1 MRVNPLNRL
10 RILTKLSL
18 GFALIGLFSL
28 ILALVAYWSLDR
40 LNRQSNQLY
49 AQNLTPALEV
59 GRARTMLYQIRGSLF
74 NIFLLPDDTLKLES
88 EINQNIAGITAIV
101 RKVREANIQDAE
113 AALVAFETAWQD
125 YVSKLDDTL
134 QQIHA
139 GNRSAA
145 MARATVGDL
154 AMARQTADAT
164 MESLLTI
171 VQRAADQAHAQS
183 EATFERMR
191 WILML
196 ITCLALVISG
206 GLSVLITR
214 NLNQPIQVMVGA
226 LSNLSQGD
234 LNRHIPIEVKESIAS
249 REDELGALGR
259 ALKAAEDYIVA
270 MAELADRI
278 AGGDLSLMVTPRSEK
293 DELGQAF
300 ARMVAGLR
308 HQVQEITEA
317 AGRLNVIAQE
327 IRHAAAQSGEA
338 SQQMAQTLQQ
348 VARGITEQSES
359 VNRTAASINE
369 VAHAIEGIA
378 RGAQEQSQAVANAS
392 RLTATISDHVAQM
405 AENVQTVFRDASGAA
420 QLAQQGVQAVQQ
432 TIEGIENIRTR
443 FGFSATRVEEMGVR
457 SREIGAILETIQ
469 DIASQTNL
477 LALNAAIEAARAGEH
492 GKGFAVVADEVR
504 KLAERAAAATKEIGH
519 LVRGIQQTVEEAV
532 NAMRAGNDDVQ
543 RGVELANQAGQALAF
558 IHEVSE
564 AVRQQ
569 AELTANAAVRV
580 RDAVD
585 QLVGA
590 VDSVSA
596 VVEENTA
603 STEEMTASVGEVNQA
618 IETIASVSEEN
629 SAAIEEVSA
638 SAEEVSAQVAEVAS
652 AVGGLAQMAHTLEA
666 LVAHFKLA
674 QEAAPVAAPSP
685 AQEALP
691 QLAETT
697 IPGS

>member
-1 MRVNPLNRL
+1 MNPLNRL
-10 RILTKLSL
+10 RLLVKLSL
-18 GFALIGLFSL
+18 AFGVVVLLTLGLAVESYL
-28 ILALVAYWSLDR
+28 GIADAHA
-40 LNRQSNQLY
+40 QSAMLY
-49 AQNLTPALEV
+49 SQNLTPAIDV
-59 GRARTMLYQIRGSLF
+59 GRARTMLYQIRGNLF

-88 EINQNIAGITAIV
+88 QINQNIAGVTAII
-101 RKVREANIQDAE
+101 RDLRALNLPGSE
-113 AALVAFETAWQD
+113 AALATFETAWQD
-125 YVSKLDDTL
+125 YISKLDDTL

-154 AMARQTADAT
+154 AMARQTADAA
-164 MESLLTI
+164 MEGLLTV
-171 VQRAADQAHAQS
+171 VQRAAEEAHAHS
-183 EATFERMR
+183 ERTFERVR
-191 WILML
+191 WTLMVIAIL
-196 ITCLALVISG
+196 AV
-206 GLSVLITR
+206 GLSIALAVLITR

-234 LNRHIPIEVKESIAS
+234 LNRHIPIAVKESIAK
-249 REDELGALGR
+249 RGDEIGALGK

-278 AGGDLSLMVTPRSEK
+278 AAGDLSLTITPRSPQ
-293 DELGQAF
+293 DELGNAYV
-300 ARMVAGLR
+300 RMVEGLR
-308 HQVQEITEA
+308 RQVQQIMQAVE
-317 AGRLNVIAQE
+317 RLNAIAQDL
-327 IRHAAAQSGEA
+327 RNAAFQSGEA

-348 VARGITEQSES
+348 VARGIAEQSES
-359 VNRTAASINE
+359 VNRTAASVNE
-369 VAHAIEGIA
+369 VARAIEGIA

-392 RLTATISDHVAQM
+392 SLTALISGDVSQM
-405 AENVQTVFRDASGAA
+405 AESVETVFRDATGAA

-432 TIEGIENIRTR
+432 TIEGIENIRNR
-443 FGFSATRVEEMGVR
+443 FGFSAQRVEEMGVR
-457 SREIGAILETIQ
+457 SREIGTILETIQ
-469 DIASQTNL
+469 DIAAQTNL

-504 KLAERAAAATKEIGH
+504 KLAERAAAATKEIAQ
-519 LVRGIQQTVEEAV
+519 LVRGIQQTVDEAV
-532 NAMRAGNDDVQ
+532 NAMRAGNEDVQ

-564 AVRQQ
+564 AVKQQ

-585 QLVGA
+585 QLVSA

-638 SAEEVSAQVAEVAS
+638 SAEEVSAQVAEVAN
-652 AVGGLAQMAHTLEA
+652 AVDGLAAMAHSLEA
-666 LVAHFKLA
+666 LVAHFRLNQGETPTMA
-674 QEAAPVAAPSP
+674 NEPVAPP
-685 AQEALP
+685 VVQVLEP
-691 QLAETT
+691 VT
-697 IPGS
+697 PGS

>member
-1 MRVNPLNRL
+1 MKTNLLNRL
-10 RILTKLSL
+10 RLWTKLSL
-18 GFALIGLFSL
+18 GFALIGMFSL
-28 ILALVAYWSLDR
+28 VLSLIAYWSLER
-40 LNRQSNQLY
+40 LHRQTDQLY
-49 AQNLTPALEV
+49 EQNLTPALEV

-88 EINQNIAGITAIV
+88 DINQNIAGITAIV
-101 RKVREANIQDAE
+101 RRVRESNVQDAE

-125 YVSKLDDTL
+125 YVRKLDDTL

-171 VQRAADQAHAQS
+171 VQRAADQARSQS
-183 EATFERMR
+183 QAIFEHIR
-191 WILML
+191 WVLMG
-196 ITCLALVISG
+196 ITSLALLISAV
-206 GLSVLITR
+206 LAYLITR

-226 LSNLSQGD
+226 LNNLSQGD
-234 LNRHIPIEVKESIAS
+234 LNRDIPTEVKESIAR

-270 MAELADRI
+270 MAEMADRI
-278 AGGDLSLMVTPRSEK
+278 ASGDLSFVITPRGPK
-293 DELGQAF
+293 DELGHAYV
-300 ARMVAGLR
+300 RMVEGLR
-308 HQVQEITEA
+308 RQV
-317 AGRLNVIAQE
+317 RLIVQAVEQLNAIAQD
-327 IRHAAAQSGEA
+327 IRNAALQSGEA
-338 SQQMAQTLQQ
+338 SQQMARTLQQ
-348 VARGITEQSES
+348 VAQGIAEQSES
-359 VNRTAASINE
+359 VNRTAASVSE
-369 VAHAIEGIA
+369 VSHAIEGIA

-392 RLTATISDHVAQM
+392 SLTAQISGNVAQM
-405 AENVQTVFRDASGAA
+405 AENVQIVFRDAMGAA

-432 TIEGIENIRTR
+432 TIEGIENIRNR
-443 FGFSATRVEEMGVR
+443 FGFSAQRVEEMGVR
-457 SREIGAILETIQ
+457 SREIGTILETIQ
-469 DIASQTNL
+469 DIAAQTNL

-543 RGVELANQAGQALAF
+543 RGVELANQAGQALAI

-564 AVRQQ
+564 AVRRQ
-569 AELTANAAVRV
+569 AELTANAAQRV

-585 QLVGA
+585 QLVNA

-638 SAEEVSAQVAEVAS
+638 SAEEVSAQVAEVAT
-652 AVGGLAQMAHTLEA
+652 AVEGLAEMARSLEA
-666 LVAHFKLA
+666 LVAHFRLHQDEQRVEPAK
-674 QEAAPVAAPSP
+674 PVMEQIVQTLEPVTS
-685 AQEALP
+685 
-691 QLAETT
+691 
-697 IPGS
+697 SS